1 MIDGKIGASG
11 PMDTAAP
18 TSSTEKSAEHTAEQW
33 AAALAA
39 SLLVRPTAPRTLG
52 TEPTAAAWRG
62 GDSNL
67 TPAAKGADAGA
78 ANESSEASG
87 TERIAVV
94 VDAADLGQL
103 SIAVD
108 RDGSG
113 VRVQISVGNERA
125 AAALEPER
133 LRLLNALAGSGVNV
147 GSVTIVRAGANGTTL
162 AIGTSATL
170 DADGSDGTASNTDR
184 KRLQKKNHF
193 IG

>member
-1 MIDGKIGASG
+1 MSDGKIAAPG
-11 PMDTAAP
+11 PMDAAEP
-18 TSSTEKSAEHTAEQW
+18 TSYTDRSEQRTAEQW
-33 AAALAA
+33 AAAYAA
-39 SLLVRPTAPRTLG
+39 SLLVRPTAPRILG

-67 TPAAKGADAGA
+67 TPTAKGADAGP
-78 ANESSEASG
+78 ANESSEAPG

-108 RDGSG
+108 RDGAG

-133 LRLLNALAGSGVNV
+133 LRLLNALASSGVNV
-147 GSVTIVRAGANGTTL
+147 GSVTIVRAGASGTTL
-162 AIGTSATL
+162 AIGTSATPE
-170 DADGSDGTASNTDR
+170 ADGSDGTASKADR